1 MIETTIIFFI
11 YLTYVIL
18 AAKRLL
24 TYMHVLQQEDYS
36 GARLMGWIGRYKAFD
51 KRLSTVLLVL
61 TAASFYL
68 PNFITG
74 FLVFLGFCITIYLEK
89 DPRKSVKK
97 RLVMTSRAKRIFI
110 PAFLMLLLLGSWMFF
125 VPPALGETPWPWII
139 VMQLVPFCLL
149 LSLAMTKPIEEI
161 VQKVYWN
168 EAKEKITRLK
178 PTVIAVTGSFGKT
191 SVKHILGHILG
202 TQAATLIT
210 PGSVNTVMGITR
222 IIREQLTEN
231 HKYFV
236 VEMGAYGPGSI
247 EELCKLVP
255 PDVGVI
261 TAIGHAHYE
270 RFRSLKTVAEA
281 KYELA
286 QAVLKKESGK
296 MVVHERTLKY
306 QNALNM
312 RSEYRDQFTVV
323 GDPPEVTMKL
333 YNETSYMQPDDIHID
348 FVQQHSYGLEVKLG
362 FDKKHYTLEPP
373 LFGLH
378 HGHNTALAAAAA
390 MAVGVEIGMVQLA
403 MQTLPQIPHRLE
415 VKKRPAEGYT
425 LIDDAYNSNPIGF
438 RSALDL
444 LTLLSGNSGRKILIT
459 PGMIELGI
467 AHDEVHA
474 KLGEYA
480 GQVCDVA
487 IIVNPK
493 RIPTF
498 VDNFKRHGAGKTL
511 IEVESFHDASE
522 WISKNKQ
529 QDDLVLIENDLPD
542 MYEYIPKM

>member
-1 MIETTIIFFI
+1 MIIESTTIVFI
-11 YLTYVIL
+11 YFTFLIL

-24 TYMHVLQQEDYS
+24 TYLHVLQQEDYN
-36 GARLMGWIGRYKAFD
+36 GARLMGWIGKYKAFD
-51 KRLSTVLLVL
+51 KRLTTLLVVL
-61 TAASFYL
+61 TVANFYV
-68 PNFITG
+68 PPFVMG
-74 FLVFLGFCITIYLEK
+74 FLVFLGFCVTIYLEK

-97 RLVMTSRAKRIFI
+97 KLVMTARARRIFI
-110 PAFLMLLLLGSWMFF
+110 PAFVIQALLGCWMF
-125 VPPALGETPWPWII
+125 ALPSPFGVTPWPWIFVLQSI
-139 VMQLVPFCLL
+139 PFTLLFAHSMMQ
-149 LSLAMTKPIEEI
+149 PIEQI
-161 VQKVYWN
+161 VQRVYWN
-168 EAKEKITRLK
+168 EAKDKLNRLK
-178 PTVIAVTGSFGKT
+178 PTIIAVTGSFGKT
-191 SVKHILGHILG
+191 SVKHILGHILN

-247 EELCKLVP
+247 AELCKLCP
-255 PDVGVI
+255 PDVGII

-281 KYELA
+281 KFELA
-286 QAVLKKESGK
+286 QAVLKKETGK
-296 MVVHERTLKY
+296 VIVHERTLKY
-306 QNALNM
+306 PNALVLRVEHNA
-312 RSEYRDQFTVV
+312 QFVVV
-323 GDPPEVTMKL
+323 GDAPAVAAKISDEP
-333 YNETSYMQPDDIHID
+333 SYIEPDDIHINA
-348 FVQQHSYGLEVKLG
+348 VQQHSYGLEVKLG
-362 FDKKHYTLEPP
+362 FDKKNYTVEPP
-373 LFGLH
+373 LYGLH

-390 MAVGVEIGMVQLA
+390 MAVGVDIGMVQLA

-415 VKKRPAEGYT
+415 VKKKPAEGYT

-444 LTLLSGNSGRKILIT
+444 MTLIGGGRKILIT

-467 AHDEVHA
+467 AHNEVHA

-487 IIVNPK
+487 IIVNSK

-498 VDNFKRHGAGKTL
+498 IDGFKRSGSGKTL
-511 IEVESFHDASE
+511 LEVGSFHDASE
-522 WISKNKQ
+522 WISANKQ
-529 QDDLVLIENDLPD
+529 EGDMILIENDLPD